1 MLAAL
6 QTDDKPSRA
15 YTTTIAV
22 CRHLSILA
30 PAQYSSICAPMP
42 HNSSCRVLPD
52 ILSVYPYSQ
61 IAALRSYT
69 EAHSPSITQNA
80 PANCTKSNSRH
91 AQTLPPPHYI
101 AIHLIGAKKAAPKGG
116 PKNVA
121 KSAQLLLRRLNLEI
135 QTRNRRRLPQT
146 IDLRQFHRTRRISPR
161 ALQKYGISILGLFAS
176 SSLCDF

>member
-1 MLAAL
+1 MNGYHSQNSDKSNTASEQSPSPCGTLRFLHRSIASPPREYRMLAAL
-6 QTDDKPSRA
+6 QMDDKPSRA

-80 PANCTKSNSRH
+80 PANCTKSNSWH
-91 AQTLPPPHYI
+91 AQTLPRH
-101 AIHLIGAKKAAPKGG
+101 
-116 PKNVA
+116 
-121 KSAQLLLRRLNLEI
+121 
-135 QTRNRRRLPQT
+135 T
-146 IDLRQFHRTRRISPR
+146 ISQ
-161 ALQKYGISILGLFAS
+161 SI
-176 SSLCDF
+176 